1 MPERGVYA
9 FAAKVRCAL
18 RIRPTYEATSL
29 FQMFKDDIALRGHA
43 QDVPLLFSE
52 DRIFL
57 RQGFEHVYTAPGGR
71 LIHKLCLQDCMCR
84 AVSPSP
90 TDLPAC
96 LLQQALGNLDAC
108 QTESRRALE
117 RREASRNMRESMLF
131 PSLRRL
137 LRDCGWFG
145 RALFGTEQA
154 SGWPP
159 VMSGSSTGSGN
170 SS

>member
-1 MPERGVYA
+1 MLLRRKYDVHSELGPPTKPQASSRCSKMTLL
-9 FAAKVRCAL
+9 FAAMPKTFHSYFL
-18 RIRPTYEATSL
+18 
-29 FQMFKDDIALRGHA
+29 KIA
-43 QDVPLLFSE
+43 
-52 DRIFL
+52 L
-57 RQGFEHVYTAPGGR
+57 RQGFDHVCTTPGGR
-71 LIHKLCLQDCMCR
+71 LTHKLYLQDCMCR

-154 SGWPP
+154 SGLSP
-159 VMSGSSTGSGN
+159 VMSSNSIGSGN
-170 SS
+170 YS